1 MLGKVSLEILD
12 DAATR
17 RAHPKDGRE
26 CEREVRAVFGED
38 EFGRLLVQPTVDYAH
53 ELGVVFLAH
62 ECRGVA
68 ADLPCAGAQINV
80 VVSVERE
87 SMGAELVEIRFL
99 PIDEHVDDVF
109 HEHDLIDL
117 VAEDLRLFL
126 FAFFFVASH
135 RIAEALDVI
144 EYLMMVAHV
153 PMDVAQLLE
162 HDVVPDGDDVPVF
175 VSLGPGIVVPDAAL
189 GNQDRGWDLEY
200 LI

>member
-1 MLGKVSLEILD
+1 M
-12 DAATR
+12 
-17 RAHPKDGRE
+17 
-26 CEREVRAVFGED
+26 
-38 EFGRLLVQPTVDYAH
+38 
-53 ELGVVFLAH
+53 VFLAH
-62 ECRGVA
+62 ERRGVA
-68 ADLPCAGAQINV
+68 ADLPGAGAQIDV
-80 VVSVERE
+80 AVTVERE
-87 SMGAELVEIRFL
+87 SMGAELVEVRFL

-117 VAEDLRLFL
+117 IAEYLRLFL
-126 FAFFFVASH
+126 LAFLFIAPH

-144 EYLMMVAHV
+144 EDLMMVAHV

-162 HDVVPDGDDVPVF
+162 HDIVPDGDDVSVF